1 VRPLRELIGVDGPTG
16 VDGPVEPL
24 AVLSVVGRLEPAFDA
39 ARSFDRSLF
48 GVRTPDLRALG
59 PMAPH
64 LAEVAYE
71 ALELSSLPFDR
82 LGSLRFGTWVG
93 SPGAPPW
100 SARDG
105 ADVARLIGLPGPVFT
120 VAEAGA
126 GALLAMHA
134 AGQAIRSQDVDIA
147 LVLGDVSADGVGA
160 VVLGRPESVAVEGGR
175 VRSVLLGSAVTR
187 PGVSREPAHV
197 AAVRAG
203 VEVTELQAIMLPGLE
218 GLMQALAAHAH
229 DDRAYFVVR
238 SASETSSAAIVLGPP
253 EEMPVEGPGP
263 WILRVSARSPSA
275 LQSLARR
282 TAVVLATED
291 DLAAVASDA
300 LARPSFEYRAAVP
313 ARGVEDVRAR
323 LMAFA
328 EGTPSRVAAG
338 RSGEGMLAYVIPP
351 AGAQVPDAGDELY
364 ATDPVFREAMNRCDR
379 ALRPVLK
386 RRPLL
391 SVLYP
396 SRDDEVPLDEP
407 EFANTA
413 TVALAWGLA
422 EVLRSRGIVPAAV
435 LGCGVGELAAAAI
448 CRAMDIEDALRIA
461 ARRGALLAELR
472 GDAALA
478 MIGVTEAQIR
488 DLIVGMPGVD
498 VVAVPMP
505 DRVVVGGDSAA
516 VDEVVESARQAG
528 ASAQLLT
535 GHGAHTPLVDPIVAD
550 FERAARGVPIR
561 QPAIPW
567 ISAAT
572 GRRVTSADPA
582 YWGATLRAP
591 LRFADGVGTL
601 DALGCTVF
609 LELAAQA
616 TLAAAGER
624 TLALTGEPACWL
636 TALDPRVPAV
646 QQLGEVLSEMWV
658 RGIDLHPGNRVQLPR
673 TAELPTYP
681 WDRREIDAPGAAA
694 RTPSD
699 RPSPPPTT
707 RHSERPADA
716 TPPPPRPRA
725 PRASE
730 QGATTLVPAGGG
742 ADHAPSLDDAQK
754 GADRAIVWRDT
765 WVEDPPSPP
774 ELSERTTWVIL
785 MDRGGRGQRLAARLS
800 AESHSVLRVVHGTA
814 PPGDGALSVPEPT
827 ARGAWEH
834 VVEAIGTLTGRVRIV
849 HLWALNDQDGRSAD
863 PGDGWAGLL
872 AFAEEL
878 NAQGMPGAI
887 HIVTRGAVLGPA
899 PATAT
904 IGGALWGT
912 AGVFASERSGVL
924 HGIVDLD
931 PTSDDGEALF
941 THLTSCAWP
950 PPVALS
956 GLPRREHALRG
967 RQRLRRVVERVAT
980 VPEDGSLDTEGT
992 WVLSGDVDGPLLD
1005 LGLHLVDWGVSRL
1018 MFLTVEPPPP
1028 EVLRGV
1034 LDLHRKGVSCL
1045 VWRADPTDRKELER
1059 VRNRLARDGR
1069 IGGIV
1074 LRSTPVPVRLDR
1086 LALPEAI
1093 AAYRRAVA
1101 EAEALLS
1108 LAPAAPFWY
1117 WSEAR
1122 ALDPSPGGGVGAI
1135 ASAAISTALEARRTA
1150 WQQPTSVIHAG
1161 PAAALA
1167 QGQAARIVATL
1178 GRAGG
1183 VHGTWR

>member
-1 VRPLRELIGVDGPTG
+1 MRPLRELIAVAGHSGE
-16 VDGPVEPL
+16 DGPVEPL
-24 AVLSVVGRLEPAFDA
+24 AVLSVVGRPEPTFDA
-39 ARSFDRSLF
+39 SRLFDRSLF
-48 GVRTPDLRALG
+48 GVRAADLNKLG
-59 PMAPH
+59 PLVPH
-64 LAEVAYE
+64 LVEVAYE
-71 ALELSSLPFDR
+71 ALELSGLPFDR
-82 LGSLRFGTWVG
+82 IASLRFGTWVG
-93 SPGAPPW
+93 TPGAPPW
-100 SARDG
+100 TQTDG
-105 ADVARLIGLPGPVFT
+105 ADVARLLGLPGPVFT

-134 AGQAIRSQDVDIA
+134 AGQAIRAQDVDIA
-147 LVLGDVSADGVGA
+147 LVLGGIGADGTGA
-160 VVLGRPESVAVEGGR
+160 AVLGRPESVAVEGGK

-197 AAVRAG
+197 AALRAG
-203 VEVTELQAIMLPGLE
+203 VEVTELQAVTAPGLE
-218 GLMQALAAHAH
+218 GVVQAVASHAQM
-229 DDRAYFVVR
+229 DAAYFVIR
-238 SASETSSAAIVLGPP
+238 SASETSAAALVLGPP
-253 EEMPVEGPGP
+253 EEIPAAGPGP
-263 WILRVSARSPSA
+263 WILRLSARSPSA

-282 TAVVLATED
+282 TAVVLATEA

-300 LARPSFEYRAAVP
+300 LARPAFEYRAAVP
-313 ARGVEDVRAR
+313 ARGVEEVRAR
-323 LMAFA
+323 LAAFA
-328 EGTPSRVAAG
+328 DGTPSRVSAG
-338 RSGEGMLAYVIPP
+338 RSGDGMLAYVIPP

-364 ATDPVFREAMNRCDR
+364 ATDQVFREAMNRCDR
-379 ALRPVLK
+379 ALRAVLK

-396 SRDDEVPLDEP
+396 SRADELPLDEP
-407 EFANTA
+407 VFANTA

-422 EVLRSRGIVPAAV
+422 EVLRSRGVVPVAV

-448 CRAMDIEDALRIA
+448 CRAMDIEDALRLA
-461 ARRGALLAELR
+461 ARRGALLEELR

-478 MIGVTEAQIR
+478 MVGVTESQIR

-505 DRVVVGGDSAA
+505 DRVVVGGEASA

-528 ASAQLLT
+528 ATAELLT
-535 GHGAHTPLVDPIVAD
+535 GHGAHTPLVDPILGD
-550 FERAARGVPIR
+550 FERAARGVAVR
-561 QPAIPW
+561 QASVPW

-572 GRRVTSADPA
+572 GRRVALADPA
-582 YWGATLRAP
+582 HWGATLRAP
-591 LRFADGVGTL
+591 LRFADAVGTL
-601 DALGCTVF
+601 DSLGCTVF

-616 TLAAAGER
+616 TLAGAGER
-624 TLALTGEPACWL
+624 TLALTGEPSCWL
-636 TALDPRVPAV
+636 TALDPDVPAL
-646 QQLGEVLSEMWV
+646 QQVGEVLSEMWV

-681 WDRREIDAPGAAA
+681 WDRKPIDSPGAAE
-694 RTPSD
+694 RTPSEA
-699 RPSPPPTT
+699 PSLPPQTLAPDL
-707 RHSERPADA
+707 RAADA
-716 TPPPPRPRA
+716 HPTPRTPA
-725 PRASE
+725 PAERR
-730 QGATTLVPAGGG
+730 ATTLVPPDGGG
-742 ADHAPSLDDAQK
+742 DAARSLDEAQK
-754 GADRAIVWRDT
+754 GADRAAVWRDA

-785 MDRGGRGQRLAARLS
+785 MDRAGRGHRLAGRFSGEGHA
-800 AESHSVLRVVHGTA
+800 VLRVVHGNA
-814 PPGDGALSVPEPT
+814 PPGDGALSVPDPT
-827 ARGAWEH
+827 SRGAWEH

-849 HLWALNDQDGRSAD
+849 HLWALNDQDAHAAD

-912 AGVFASERSGVL
+912 AGLFASERSGVL

-931 PTSDDGEALF
+931 PASEDGDALF
-941 THLTSCAWP
+941 AHLTSCPWP

-967 RQRLRRVVERVAT
+967 GKRVRRVVERVSA
-980 VPEDGSLDTEGT
+980 VPDDGALDTDGT
-992 WVLSGDVDGPLLD
+992 WVLSGAVDGPLLD
-1005 LGLHLVDWGVSRL
+1005 LGLHLVDCGVSHL
-1018 MFLTVEPPPP
+1018 LFLTAEPPPP

-1034 LDLHRKGVSCL
+1034 LDLQRKGVSCL
-1045 VWRADPTDRKELER
+1045 VVRADPTDRRDLDL
-1059 VRNRLARDGR
+1059 VRTRLARDGR

-1093 AAYRRAVA
+1093 AVYRRAVA

-1117 WSEAR
+1117 WSESR
-1122 ALDPSPGGGVGAI
+1122 ALDPPAGGGIGAI
-1135 ASAAISTALEARRTA
+1135 ASAAISTVLEARRA
-1150 WQQPTSVIHAG
+1150 AGQQPTAVIHAA
-1161 PAAALA
+1161 PANALA
-1167 QGQAARIVATL
+1167 HGQAARIVARL
-1178 GRAGG
+1178 GKAGG